1 MTGPYDDIINMPH
14 HVSAS
19 RPRMSMIDR
28 AAQFSPFAALSGYG
42 EAVAETAR
50 LTDRKIEIDETDQAI
65 LDMKQRIL
73 MEAISEHPLIT
84 VTYFKKD
91 ERKAGGKYLTV
102 RGELKKID
110 EYERT
115 IILAT
120 GEQIGFDDVYDISSD
135 LFRGLE

>member
-73 MEAISEHPLIT
+73 MDAISEHPLIT

-91 ERKAGGKYLTV
+91 ERKAGKYLTV
-102 RGELKKID
+102 SGELKKID

>member
-73 MEAISEHPLIT
+73 MDAISEHPLIT

>member
-1 MTGPYDDIINMPH
+1 MTGPYDDIIKMPH

-73 MEAISEHPLIT
+73 MDAISEHPLIT

-91 ERKAGGKYLTV
+91 ERKDGGKYLTV
-102 RGELKKID
+102 SGELKKID